1 MKSLEDICAAVNA
14 PKRVL
19 AFSSWKPVND
29 TLRLTGSLE
38 ADGFIMSG
46 VTFMAMCA
54 PERPDER
61 MALNLLAE
69 IKLRPRCIARV
80 DWRGLG
86 HGNTLA
92 GCGPH
97 RFVDAGRTHFHD
109 PELHHLFG
117 FDELFDRGYD
127 LPVALPL
134 DPIPDNLD
142 DLLAQAGELLH
153 IQNLKD
159 MPVPPWEPRTTL
171 I

>member
-1 MKSLEDICAAVNA
+1 MKNLQDICAAVNA
-14 PKRVL
+14 PKRIL
-19 AFSSWKPVND
+19 AFSPWKPVND
-29 TLRLTGSLE
+29 TLRITGNLE
-38 ADGFIMSG
+38 ADGVIMGG

-61 MALNLLAE
+61 MAINLLAE
-69 IKLRPRCIARV
+69 IKQKPRCIARV

-92 GCGPH
+92 GCVPY

-109 PELHHLFG
+109 PELHRLFG
-117 FDELFDRGYD
+117 FDELFGEGID

-134 DPIPDNLD
+134 DPIPDNFN
-142 DLLAQAGELLH
+142 DLLAQAGVLLH
-153 IQNLKD
+153 IENLKD

-171 I
+171 F